1 MPFSTMNQTSAP
13 ELSIVAPCLNEQ
25 EVLDEF
31 LRRATA
37 AGEATGKS
45 FEILIVDDGST
56 DATWEKLHS
65 YALVDSRVNAL
76 RLARNFG
83 HQAALSAGLAECR
96 GEKVLLIDADLQ
108 DPPELL
114 AGMLDLAQN
123 EQADIVYGQRRTRE
137 GVSSLLNICYK
148 TFYRLLGWISGT
160 EIPPDAGDF
169 RLVSRRVVDAVNG
182 MPEQHR
188 FLRGMFSWTG
198 FKQVAL
204 PYDRKSRA
212 AGTPAYTW
220 GKLFTLAADGIMSFS
235 VKPLRLATAL
245 AGLLAASALAV
256 TAWLVLAYTYF
267 DNPPQGWTSLMV
279 VFLFVSALQLLV
291 LGVIGEYIGRIFVEQ
306 KARPVYIVCERTGG
320 AA

>member
-1 MPFSTMNQTSAP
+1 MPFSTMNTTYAP

-56 DATWEKLHS
+56 DATWEKLQS
-65 YALVDSRVNAL
+65 YARNDNRLRAL
-76 RLARNFG
+76 RLVRNFG

-96 GEKVLLIDADLQ
+96 GEKALLIDADLQ

-114 AGMLDLAQN
+114 ADMLDLGHN
-123 EQADIVYGQRRTRE
+123 EKADIVYGHRHTRE
-137 GVSSLLNICYK
+137 GISSVLKICYK
-148 TFYRLLGWISGT
+148 SFYRILNWLSGT
-160 EIPPDAGDF
+160 QIPADTGDF
-169 RLVSRRVVDAVNG
+169 RLVSRRVIDVVNG

-198 FKQVAL
+198 FKQVAF
-204 PYDRKSRA
+204 PYDRSARA
-212 AGTPAYTW
+212 AGAPAYTW
-220 GKLFTLAADGIMSFS
+220 RKLFALAADGIMSFS

-245 AGLLAASALAV
+245 AGLLATTGLAV
-256 TAWLVLAYTYF
+256 TVWLVLGYAYF

-279 VFLFVSALQLLV
+279 VFLLVSALQLLV

-306 KARPVYIVCERTGG
+306 KARPVYIVSERTEGV
-320 AA
+320 A